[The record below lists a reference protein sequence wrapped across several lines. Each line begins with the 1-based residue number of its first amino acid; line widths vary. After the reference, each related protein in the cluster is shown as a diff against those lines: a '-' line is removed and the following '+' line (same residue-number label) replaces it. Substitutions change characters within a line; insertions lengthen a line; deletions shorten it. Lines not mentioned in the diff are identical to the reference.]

1 MTAEESARLAGF
13 ALAHAA
19 WSISDVP
26 GEQLLVPFVV
36 VEHDGAR
43 ELMRFEADTQEA
55 AIAEGRRAVQT
66 LIARVHAWA
75 FGRDGLLRRR
85 GGDSAQ
91 HVLVVEF
98 GYGEGKDPIAFIQP
112 YAPFAAGGHFRIL
125 GDPMITRGGEV
136 AGPDEAAVW
145 LRLLHEGIRQ
155 HAAVADLWAGWQGD
169 ANPAAQD

>member
-1 MTAEESARLAGF
+1 MTAEDSARLAGF

-19 WSISDVP
+19 WSISDLS

-43 ELMRFEADTQEA
+43 ELMHFEADTPEA
-55 AIAEGRRAVQT
+55 AVAEGKRAVQM
-66 LIARVHAWA
+66 LASRVNAWA
-75 FGRDGLLRRR
+75 SARDGLLRTR

-98 GYGEGKDPIAFIQP
+98 GYGEGRDPITVIQP
-112 YAPFAAGGHFRIL
+112 YAPSPASGRFCIL
-125 GDPMITRGGEV
+125 GDPMITLGGEL

-145 LRLLHEGIRQ
+145 IRLLHEGVHQ
-155 HAAVADLWAGWQGD
+155 HSAVADLWAEWQGGVS
-169 ANPAAQD
+169 PAAES